1 MNMRVDLILESEQRS
16 ASVVNLKSV
25 IRISSVSLPVI
36 LLVIVASI
44 AVNMITLNSELKML
58 EGEVQAIGS
67 KEKTAETLIKGFAVN
82 REIMNEL
89 EGWRKSHIDWYEQLL
104 AMQKEVPS
112 EIQLSAMRIS
122 HEFDLID
129 KKIPVRAFTVA
140 LEGNT
145 TGERAELNVHRLK
158 RGLEDSPVLSL
169 GVKEKGVEVS
179 RFEAANDEA
188 YAPVVH
194 FLRDFDETVR
204 PIER

>member
-1 MNMRVDLILESEQRS
+1 MRVDLILESEQRS

-169 GVKEKGVEVS
+169 AVKEKGVEVS
-179 RFEAANDEA
+179 RFEAAIGKEA
-188 YAPVVH
+188 SKDDRIFQIECKY
-194 FLRDFDETVR
+194 RVR
-204 PIER
+204 RFE